1 MNTFAERYRQTFAG
15 GSTVSFALALLVVF
29 LMAAALLVVPL
40 GLPGVWIMVL
50 LLLAG
55 TFTGALSWPLWSF
68 LAGLVFVAEVG
79 EFWIL
84 ESMGDRYG
92 ASRRAF
98 WGAILGGF
106 VGVIVGTPIPVIG
119 SLVAGFLGTFAGA
132 GLVTLWESRS
142 IGEASRVGSGVLL
155 ARTLAIGLKISVG
168 VVVLVVGGLGMVF
181 G

>member
-1 MNTFAERYRQTFAG
+1 MT
-15 GSTVSFALALLVVF
+15 LAVALVVVLF
-29 LMAAALLVVPL
+29 MAAALLAIPL

-55 TFTGALSWPLWSF
+55 TFTGALSWTIWLF
-68 LAGLVFVAEVG
+68 LVGLALVAEVG

-84 ESMGDRYG
+84 KRMGDRYG
-92 ASRRAF
+92 ASRWAF
-98 WGAILGGF
+98 WGAILGGL
-106 VGVIVGTPIPVIG
+106 VGVIVGTPVPVIG
-119 SLVAGFLGTFAGA
+119 SLVAGFLGTFIGA

-142 IGEASRVGSGVLL
+142 IGEASRVGVGVLL
-155 ARTLAIGLKISVG
+155 ARTLAIGLKIGVG